1 MKAILIILSCIALS
15 LVFSAIEKVRLE
27 RLEVKD
33 LKLGNNGNL
42 KDSLKFYRDYL
53 D

>member
-1 MKAILIILSCIALS
+1 MKAILIILSCIVLS
-15 LVFSAIEKVRLE
+15 LVFSAMEKIRLE

-33 LKLGNNGNL
+33 LKLGNHG
-42 KDSLKFYRDYL
+42 KFSDSLKFYRDYL